1 MGELTGSRAI
11 EEGAAAFVGSRARRG
26 APRWR
31 ERRLRPPWISLPEG
45 EEAATPWREKAA
57 DRRGKEKLRPVV
69 DLHLGRGGA
78 AEARRGRGRTTA
90 LGGWL
95 REGGGDAAMVRVGK
109 EGVYI

>member
-1 MGELTGSRAI
+1 MEREGGRPEGKGEVAP
-11 EEGAAAFVGSRARRG
+11 RRG
-26 APRWR
+26 FA
-31 ERRLRPPWISLPEG
+31 
-45 EEAATPWREKAA
+45 
-57 DRRGKEKLRPVV
+57 
-69 DLHLGRGGA
+69 LGAGGGA